1 MTKHRVTCRLL
12 AVALSVLLVLGCVAP
27 AVAAT
32 YESGTYTGTGT
43 GRNGSVALTLTLT
56 NGAIAS
62 VDNVTHSETARYW
75 EKAKVLL
82 DQLVGLQ
89 TPEQVEKLDAVTGAT
104 LSSNAIKEAAKDV
117 FRQAESKET
126 PVFASGS
133 GTKSDP
139 YLIRTAAQLQAFAAA
154 VNGGTGYE
162 GQYISLD
169 ADLDLTGTAWTP
181 IGATGSF
188 NGSFNGNYHT
198 ITGMTIGSESEK
210 ASYTEAGLFGSV
222 GKGAAIRNVGVI
234 HAAIYNKTAT
244 DPSVGLLAAGISEN
258 SIVESCWATG
268 TIYSDTTSPY
278 YSYVGGLVGSI
289 GIKSLICNSWTNVVV
304 YAKGSSDSFVGGIVG
319 DTGNNSAVVNCA
331 ALGSVANYG
340 NTSMMYGAGGVVG
353 YSSGAVYASYSSS
366 RIHMDAMSSE
376 DGADVPVGGV
386 VGSPSALS
394 AAYNC
399 YFNKEEKQTY
409 YDGEVSTP
417 LAVGYDVLNYS
428 ESDNDHCE
436 GLTAAEIASET
447 LLNKLTAALTPE
459 ELAKGQAY
467 FKSESLLTG
476 DITLDSLLS
485 MTENGWCT
493 WERNA
498 DGALLPTAGGS
509 VTPEEPD
516 YFAGGDGSVGDPYQI
531 ATEAQLRAFAEAT
544 QAGKLVTTN
553 VCFVLTA
560 DIALNGE
567 WTPVHSFGGT
577 FDGGDHTVSG
587 MTIGTA
593 DAPSKLV
600 SAGFFD
606 VLANTARVH
615 DLHLTNAS
623 VYVQRSGA
631 ALDDRI
637 YAGGLVGGAGTA
649 GSNVRIDNCSVTGS
663 TISAASGTF
672 AYAGGLA
679 GRLDRENVVTNCWTD
694 IAVTAVSANSPACAG
709 GLVAT
714 IGGSS
719 MIANA
724 AALGDVSVTG
734 VSAEYN
740 WCRAGG
746 LLGSSA
752 YLTHNCYASGNVS
765 LQNSAESVKNVYL
778 GCLIGEQSG
787 GVVVSG
793 HYFNGAVLRYNGGTQ
808 TAKATGS
815 IPSSW
820 YFDYNKITVHD
831 SVTDAAFAAA
841 MNDGISESGIAETDA
856 YLTSSGKFTSYTAE
870 SLAAMRPAAW
880 QSWGLADGKVVLGG
894 SQDDPTFAGG
904 DGSETAPFLI
914 RTEAQLRAFAATTA
928 DGETY
933 AGQYV
938 ALDADIPL
946 NGDWTPIHSFAGT
959 FDGQG
964 HTVSGMTIGT
974 ESAPADASDT
984 PLGFFDIL
992 ANDARVRNL
1001 HLTGVSIYGSAV
1013 GQWTRPFVGGI
1024 AGGSLSIGSG
1034 VRIDNCSVT
1043 GSAIS
1048 LTAENWAYT
1057 GGILGAQAMN
1067 GVITNCWTDV
1077 TVSAISKSGLTCVG
1091 GITAINSNGAMLANC
1106 AALGDVISHNGYTL
1120 TSTISGA
1127 AGGLIG
1133 QATGLLHN
1141 CYASGNIEL
1150 VNAMDVAAPAAG
1162 MLAGKISASRALNGL
1177 VVGCRYET
1185 ASVVTANG
1193 TQIETAAAGAMGD
1206 TVRLE
1211 NVSAAD
1217 TGAKTFADTMNEGL
1231 STAGL
1236 GRTDRW
1242 LTGEDVGFT
1251 AEELAALR
1259 PAAWY
1264 AWERNEDGK
1273 TVLSARV
1280 YEDTEIPTPDFFDS
1294 GDGTEKDPW
1303 IIRTLA
1309 QLQAFRAFFAK
1320 SDFDGAYIAL
1330 TADLDLTGAEWAPI
1344 GHTDRGVQAFRGH
1357 FDGRGHTISGMS
1369 IGTASAPVTDTTKTY
1384 YGLFAALMDGASVE
1398 DLRVEGSIYV
1408 TGEQTVSAGLLAG
1421 CSDLALIDRCYA
1433 AGTVQVRTE
1442 NGSFANS
1449 SFAGGLIGYSQRSEI
1464 YNCGADV
1471 ALDAYCKTANAEAG
1485 GITAMN
1491 AFGIIANSYATG
1503 TLTAATDRTVD
1514 DSGVSYLGGIA
1525 GCQAGTLV
1533 NCYSDCTL
1541 TSKTWT
1547 KFVGA
1552 LGGMATAISES
1563 YDSYYAE
1570 DVALTIEDQR
1580 LDPPVAFGTVVPSGY
1595 NEDGDLL
1602 NGAFIYNVTAMT
1614 LEPAALAAALNENFA
1629 AFPVDPAELTVP
1641 LLRWTVVDGKAVPR
1655 GGAAG
1660 ITYVPVEK
1668 PDPTPEYAY
1677 QDGVYY
1683 GRDEAEHVIVRI
1695 VVKDGK
1701 IVSAEIVTPKDFD
1714 AGHAEEILA
1723 AVVSS
1728 QTVERA
1734 DSDTADDSTLKSA
1747 LKVALNRALLGDT
1760 STYDPADPTAIFD
1773 GGSGTKADPY
1783 RIATADQLRAF
1794 AAAVNEEE
1802 HFAGEYIVLTADIDL
1817 AGRKWVPAGNAGA
1830 HCFSGIFDGQNH
1842 KILGL
1847 RIGTE
1852 ETPADYVAAGLFAY
1866 ADGAII
1872 RNVAIENAQIN
1883 IKRTDSVRIYAGI
1896 VAGVMDKS
1904 ETGAGALI
1912 TNCAVSGTVSASSKD
1927 WSTVGGIVGQSYDS
1941 VILNCSAHVDLTTV
1955 SVSGSALAGGIVG
1968 LDGFSILANSYAMG
1982 SIYADAGVNAATI
1995 GGIAGMQAGVAGNN
2009 YSDMKLTSKN
2019 ATGDIGGIAGRNTA
2033 IGTVNYG
2040 YFNSEQ
2046 EQRSGNSVVTPAK
2059 DIGTNVTMGSTGVVR
2074 NTAAM
2079 TGAELRSETFR
2090 DLLNENQCEDHE
2102 LRSALQ
2108 DGVTRYSIKLRA
2120 DGSLTVDSWILDGE
2134 VRQKNAPVLELDP
2147 QVPEA
2152 PVITPDG
2159 GSYAE
2164 AQTVTITADS
2174 ADAAIYYTLD
2184 GSDPLN
2190 GTLYTGPFT
2199 LEQSAVVRAVA
2210 VRGNSVSAETRVEFT
2225 IETVH
2230 NAVLSFVSNGGSVVE
2245 RVELPV
2251 GTALDLSAYVTE
2263 REGYDFTGWYLD
2275 AALTQPITSLTLEAD
2290 TTVYAGWRI
2299 RNPFVDV
2306 AEKDYFYDA
2315 VLWGVENG
2323 VVKGMDE
2330 THFEP
2335 ETVCTRAQALT
2346 FLWRANGM
2354 PQPKTT
2360 TNPFVDV
2367 DASAYYYDAVLWGV
2381 ENGIV
2386 KGMDET
2392 HFEPDTACSRA
2403 HALTF
2408 LWRAKGMPQASGTT
2422 FADVPANAYYA
2433 QAVAWG
2439 VENGIVKGMD
2449 ETHFEPDTLCQRAH
2463 AVTFL
2468 WRAYA
2473 N

>member
-1 MTKHRVTCRLL
+1 MTKHRVTRRLL

-82 DQLVGLQ
+82 DRLVGLQ

-139 YLIRTAAQLQAFAAA
+139 YLISTAAQLQAFAAA

-234 HAAIYNKTAT
+234 NAAIYNKTTT

-304 YAKGSSDSFVGGIVG
+304 YAKGSSDSFVGGVVG

-366 RIHMDAMSSE
+366 RIHMDAVSYD

-765 LQNSAESVKNVYL
+765 LQDSAESVKNVYL

-793 HYFNGAVLRYNGGTQ
+793 HYFNGAVLRCNGETQ
-808 TAKATGS
+808 TVKATGS
-815 IPSSW
+815 IPASW
-820 YFDYNKITVHD
+820 YFDYNKITAHD

-841 MNDGISESGIAETDA
+841 LNDGISESGLAETDA
-856 YLTSSGKFTSYTAE
+856 YLTSSGTFTSYTAE
-870 SLAAMRPAAW
+870 GLAAMRPVAW
-880 QSWGLADGKVVLGG
+880 QSWGLADGKVALGG
-894 SQDDPTFAGG
+894 SLDDAVFAGG

-938 ALDADIPL
+938 ALDADITL

-959 FDGQG
+959 FDGRG
-964 HTVSGMTIGT
+964 HTVSGMTIGSQ
-974 ESAPADASDT
+974 SAPVDASDS

-992 ANDARVRNL
+992 ANDAQVRNL
-1001 HLTGVSIYGSAV
+1001 HL
-1013 GQWTRPFVGGI
+1013 
-1024 AGGSLSIGSG
+1024 
-1034 VRIDNCSVT
+1034 
-1043 GSAIS
+1043 
-1048 LTAENWAYT
+1048 
-1057 GGILGAQAMN
+1057 
-1067 GVITNCWTDV
+1067 
-1077 TVSAISKSGLTCVG
+1077 
-1091 GITAINSNGAMLANC
+1091 
-1106 AALGDVISHNGYTL
+1106 
-1120 TSTISGA
+1120 
-1127 AGGLIG
+1127 
-1133 QATGLLHN
+1133 
-1141 CYASGNIEL
+1141 
-1150 VNAMDVAAPAAG
+1150 
-1162 MLAGKISASRALNGL
+1162 
-1177 VVGCRYET
+1177 
-1185 ASVVTANG
+1185 
-1193 TQIETAAAGAMGD
+1193 
-1206 TVRLE
+1206 
-1211 NVSAAD
+1211 
-1217 TGAKTFADTMNEGL
+1217 
-1231 STAGL
+1231 
-1236 GRTDRW
+1236 
-1242 LTGEDVGFT
+1242 
-1251 AEELAALR
+1251 
-1259 PAAWY
+1259 
-1264 AWERNEDGK
+1264 
-1273 TVLSARV
+1273 
-1280 YEDTEIPTPDFFDS
+1280 
-1294 GDGTEKDPW
+1294 
-1303 IIRTLA
+1303 
-1309 QLQAFRAFFAK
+1309 
-1320 SDFDGAYIAL
+1320 
-1330 TADLDLTGAEWAPI
+1330 
-1344 GHTDRGVQAFRGH
+1344 
-1357 FDGRGHTISGMS
+1357 
-1369 IGTASAPVTDTTKTY
+1369 
-1384 YGLFAALMDGASVE
+1384 
-1398 DLRVEGSIYV
+1398 
-1408 TGEQTVSAGLLAG
+1408 
-1421 CSDLALIDRCYA
+1421 
-1433 AGTVQVRTE
+1433 
-1442 NGSFANS
+1442 
-1449 SFAGGLIGYSQRSEI
+1449 
-1464 YNCGADV
+1464 
-1471 ALDAYCKTANAEAG
+1471 
-1485 GITAMN
+1485 
-1491 AFGIIANSYATG
+1491 
-1503 TLTAATDRTVD
+1503 
-1514 DSGVSYLGGIA
+1514 
-1525 GCQAGTLV
+1525 
-1533 NCYSDCTL
+1533 
-1541 TSKTWT
+1541 
-1547 KFVGA
+1547 
-1552 LGGMATAISES
+1552 
-1563 YDSYYAE
+1563 
-1570 DVALTIEDQR
+1570 
-1580 LDPPVAFGTVVPSGY
+1580 
-1595 NEDGDLL
+1595 
-1602 NGAFIYNVTAMT
+1602 
-1614 LEPAALAAALNENFA
+1614 
-1629 AFPVDPAELTVP
+1629 
-1641 LLRWTVVDGKAVPR
+1641 
-1655 GGAAG
+1655 
-1660 ITYVPVEK
+1660 
-1668 PDPTPEYAY
+1668 
-1677 QDGVYY
+1677 
-1683 GRDEAEHVIVRI
+1683 
-1695 VVKDGK
+1695 
-1701 IVSAEIVTPKDFD
+1701 
-1714 AGHAEEILA
+1714 
-1723 AVVSS
+1723 
-1728 QTVERA
+1728 
-1734 DSDTADDSTLKSA
+1734 
-1747 LKVALNRALLGDT
+1747 
-1760 STYDPADPTAIFD
+1760 
-1773 GGSGTKADPY
+1773 
-1783 RIATADQLRAF
+1783 
-1794 AAAVNEEE
+1794 
-1802 HFAGEYIVLTADIDL
+1802 IDL
-1817 AGRKWVPAGNAGA
+1817 
-1830 HCFSGIFDGQNH
+1830 
-1842 KILGL
+1842 
-1847 RIGTE
+1847 
-1852 ETPADYVAAGLFAY
+1852 
-1866 ADGAII
+1866 
-1872 RNVAIENAQIN
+1872 
-1883 IKRTDSVRIYAGI
+1883 
-1896 VAGVMDKS
+1896 
-1904 ETGAGALI
+1904 
-1912 TNCAVSGTVSASSKD
+1912 
-1927 WSTVGGIVGQSYDS
+1927 
-1941 VILNCSAHVDLTTV
+1941 
-1955 SVSGSALAGGIVG
+1955 
-1968 LDGFSILANSYAMG
+1968 
-1982 SIYADAGVNAATI
+1982 
-1995 GGIAGMQAGVAGNN
+1995 
-2009 YSDMKLTSKN
+2009 
-2019 ATGDIGGIAGRNTA
+2019 
-2033 IGTVNYG
+2033 
-2040 YFNSEQ
+2040 
-2046 EQRSGNSVVTPAK
+2046 
-2059 DIGTNVTMGSTGVVR
+2059 
-2074 NTAAM
+2074 
-2079 TGAELRSETFR
+2079 
-2090 DLLNENQCEDHE
+2090 
-2102 LRSALQ
+2102 
-2108 DGVTRYSIKLRA
+2108 
-2120 DGSLTVDSWILDGE
+2120 
-2134 VRQKNAPVLELDP
+2134 
-2147 QVPEA
+2147 
-2152 PVITPDG
+2152 
-2159 GSYAE
+2159 
-2164 AQTVTITADS
+2164 
-2174 ADAAIYYTLD
+2174 
-2184 GSDPLN
+2184 
-2190 GTLYTGPFT
+2190 
-2199 LEQSAVVRAVA
+2199 
-2210 VRGNSVSAETRVEFT
+2210 
-2225 IETVH
+2225 
-2230 NAVLSFVSNGGSVVE
+2230 
-2245 RVELPV
+2245 
-2251 GTALDLSAYVTE
+2251 
-2263 REGYDFTGWYLD
+2263 
-2275 AALTQPITSLTLEAD
+2275 
-2290 TTVYAGWRI
+2290 
-2299 RNPFVDV
+2299 
-2306 AEKDYFYDA
+2306 
-2315 VLWGVENG
+2315 
-2323 VVKGMDE
+2323 
-2330 THFEP
+2330 
-2335 ETVCTRAQALT
+2335 
-2346 FLWRANGM
+2346 
-2354 PQPKTT
+2354 
-2360 TNPFVDV
+2360 
-2367 DASAYYYDAVLWGV
+2367 
-2381 ENGIV
+2381 
-2386 KGMDET
+2386 
-2392 HFEPDTACSRA
+2392 
-2403 HALTF
+2403 
-2408 LWRAKGMPQASGTT
+2408 
-2422 FADVPANAYYA
+2422 
-2433 QAVAWG
+2433 
-2439 VENGIVKGMD
+2439 
-2449 ETHFEPDTLCQRAH
+2449 
-2463 AVTFL
+2463 
-2468 WRAYA
+2468 
-2473 N
+2473 